1 MKKLPPR
8 HLIAE
13 QVRQALAEDIGTG
26 DLTATLM
33 PNNDTT
39 RATLI
44 SREPAVVCGVA
55 WVQEVFDQLD
65 PDISIDWL
73 SHDGDDVINEQ
84 AWCTIQ
90 GSSRGILTGERTALN
105 FLQLLSGTAT
115 ATKRMVDQL
124 KGTTAQLLDTRKT
137 VPGLRLAQKYAVC
150 CGGGTNHRLGLY
162 DGILVKENH
171 IRAAGSV
178 TQAMAA
184 ALAHSNDV
192 SLIEVEVESVA
203 ELSEA
208 LTAGAQRLL
217 LDNFSLA
224 QLRRAVQ
231 INAGQAQLEASGNVT
246 AKTIREIALTGVNFV
261 SSGAMTK
268 NIHAVDL
275 SLQFEESPAN

>member
-26 DLTATLM
+26 DLTATLV
-33 PNNDTT
+33 PDNDTT

>member
-1 MKKLPPR
+1 MHKLPPR
-8 HLIAE
+8 QVIAE
-13 QVRQALAEDIGTG
+13 QVRQALSEDIGTG
-26 DLTATLM
+26 DLTATLV

-44 SREPAVVCGVA
+44 SREPAVVCGIA

-73 SHDGDDVINEQ
+73 SHDGDDAINEQ

-90 GSSRGILTGERTALN
+90 GPSRAILTGERTALN

-137 VPGLRLAQKYAVC
+137 VPGLRLAQKYAVR

-178 TQAMAA
+178 TQAVTA

-203 ELSEA
+203 ELSQA
-208 LTAGAQRLL
+208 LAAGAQRLL

-275 SLQFEESPAN
+275 SLQFEKSPAN

>member
-1 MKKLPPR
+1 MHKLPPR
-8 HLIAE
+8 HVIAE
-13 QVRQALAEDIGTG
+13 QVRQALSEDIGTG
-26 DLTATLM
+26 DLTATLV
-33 PNNDTT
+33 PDNDTT

-44 SREPAVVCGVA
+44 SREPAVVCGIA
-55 WVQEVFDQLD
+55 WVKEVFDQLD

-90 GSSRGILTGERTALN
+90 GRSRGILTGERTALN

-124 KGTTAQLLDTRKT
+124 KGTTARLLDTRKT
-137 VPGLRLAQKYAVC
+137 VPGLRLAQKYAVR
-150 CGGGTNHRLGLY
+150 CGGGKNHRLGLY

-178 TQAMAA
+178 TEAVTA

-203 ELSEA
+203 ELSQA
-208 LTAGAQRLL
+208 LAAGAQRLL

-246 AKTIREIALTGVNFV
+246 VKTVREIALTGVNFV

-268 NIHAVDL
+268 DIHAVDL
-275 SLQFEESPAN
+275 SLQFDESPAN

>member
-1 MKKLPPR
+1 MHKLPPR
-8 HLIAE
+8 QVIAE
-13 QVRQALAEDIGTG
+13 QVRQALSEDIGTG
-26 DLTATLM
+26 DLTATLV

-44 SREPAVVCGVA
+44 SREPAVVCGIA

-73 SHDGDDVINEQ
+73 SHDGDDAINEQ

-90 GSSRGILTGERTALN
+90 GPSRAILTGERTALN

-137 VPGLRLAQKYAVC
+137 VPGLRLAQKYAVR

-178 TQAMAA
+178 AQAVTA

-192 SLIEVEVESVA
+192 SLIEVEVESIA
-203 ELSEA
+203 ELSQA
-208 LTAGAQRLL
+208 LAAGAQRLL

>member
-1 MKKLPPR
+1 
-8 HLIAE
+8 
-13 QVRQALAEDIGTG
+13 
-26 DLTATLM
+26 
-33 PNNDTT
+33 
-39 RATLI
+39 
-44 SREPAVVCGVA
+44 
-55 WVQEVFDQLD
+55 

-90 GSSRGILTGERTALN
+90 GPSRGILTGERTALN

-178 TQAMAA
+178 TEAVTA
-184 ALAHSNDV
+184 ALAHSNDI

-203 ELSEA
+203 ELSQA
-208 LTAGAQRLL
+208 LAAGAQRLL

-261 SSGAMTK
+261 SSGTITK

>member
-26 DLTATLM
+26 DLTATLI
-33 PNNDTT
+33 PDNDTT

-275 SLQFEESPAN
+275 SLQFEESPVN

>member
-1 MKKLPPR
+1 MHKLPPR
-8 HLIAE
+8 QVIAE
-13 QVRQALAEDIGTG
+13 QVRQALSEDIGTG
-26 DLTATLM
+26 DLTATLV

-44 SREPAVVCGVA
+44 SREPAVVCGIA

-73 SHDGDDVINEQ
+73 SHDGDDAINEQ

-90 GSSRGILTGERTALN
+90 GPSRAILTGERTALN

-137 VPGLRLAQKYAVC
+137 VPGLRLAQKYAVR

-178 TQAMAA
+178 AQAVTT

-192 SLIEVEVESVA
+192 SLIEVEVESIA

-208 LTAGAQRLL
+208 LAAGAQRLL

>member
-1 MKKLPPR
+1 MKELPPR

-13 QVRQALAEDIGTG
+13 QVRQALAEDIGSG
-26 DLTATLM
+26 DLTAALV
-33 PNNDTT
+33 PDNDSV

-55 WVQEVFDQLD
+55 WVQEVFDRLD

-84 AWCTIQ
+84 AWCTIR
-90 GSSRGILTGERTALN
+90 GSSRVILTGERTALN

-115 ATKRMVDQL
+115 ATRHMVNQL
-124 KGTTAQLLDTRKT
+124 KGTTATLLDTRKT

-178 TQAMAA
+178 TQAVTA
-184 ALAHSNDV
+184 ALAHSNDM
-192 SLIEVEVESVA
+192 SLIEIEVESVA

-208 LTAGAQRLL
+208 LAAGAQRLL
-217 LDNFSLA
+217 LDNFSLT

-246 AKTIREIALTGVNFV
+246 VKTIREIALTGVNFV
-261 SSGAMTK
+261 SSGAITK
-268 NIHAVDL
+268 NVHAIDL

>member
-26 DLTATLM
+26 DLTATLV
-33 PNNDTT
+33 PDNDTT

-44 SREPAVVCGVA
+44 SREPAVVCGIA

-65 PDISIDWL
+65 SDINIDWL
-73 SHDGDDVINEQ
+73 SHDGDDVISEQ

-90 GSSRGILTGERTALN
+90 GPSRGILTGERTALN

-115 ATKRMVDQL
+115 ATKHMVDQL
-124 KGTTAQLLDTRKT
+124 EGTGAQLLDTRKT

-178 TQAMAA
+178 TEAVTA

-192 SLIEVEVESVA
+192 SLIEVEIESVA
-203 ELSEA
+203 ELSQA

-261 SSGAMTK
+261 SSGTMTK
-268 NIHAVDL
+268 NIHAIDL

>member
-1 MKKLPPR
+1 MNKLPPR
-8 HLIAE
+8 HVIAE

-26 DLTATLM
+26 DLTAVLV
-33 PNNDTT
+33 PENDSV

-44 SREPAVVCGVA
+44 SREPAVVCGIA
-55 WVQEVFDQLD
+55 WAQEVFDQLD
-65 PDISIDWL
+65 PDISIEWL
-73 SHDGDDVINEQ
+73 RHDGDNVINQQ

-90 GSSRGILTGERTALN
+90 GSSRVILTGERTALN
-105 FLQLLSGTAT
+105 FLQFLSGTAT
-115 ATKRMVDQL
+115 ATRRMVDQL
-124 KGTTAQLLDTRKT
+124 KGATAQLLDTRKT

-178 TQAMAA
+178 SQAVTA

-192 SLIEVEVESVA
+192 SLIEVEVESLA

-208 LTAGAQRLL
+208 LAAGAQRLL

-224 QLRRAVQ
+224 QLRQAVQ
-231 INAGQAQLEASGNVT
+231 INAGQAKLEASGNIT
-246 AKTIREIALTGVNFV
+246 AKTIHEIALTGVDFV
-261 SSGAMTK
+261 SSGAITK
-268 NIHAVDL
+268 NVHAIDL
-275 SLQFEESPAN
+275 SLQFEKSPAY

>member
-26 DLTATLM
+26 DLTATLV
-33 PNNDTT
+33 PDNDTT

-44 SREPAVVCGVA
+44 SREPAVVCGIA

-65 PDISIDWL
+65 SDINIDWL
-73 SHDGDDVINEQ
+73 SHDGDDVINGQ
-84 AWCTIQ
+84 SWCTIQ
-90 GSSRGILTGERTALN
+90 GPSRGILTGERTALN

>member
-44 SREPAVVCGVA
+44 SSEPAVVCGVA

>member
-26 DLTATLM
+26 DLTATLI
-33 PNNDTT
+33 PDNDTT

-203 ELSEA
+203 ELSQA

-261 SSGAMTK
+261 SSGTMTK

>member
-26 DLTATLM
+26 DLTATLI
-33 PNNDTT
+33 PDNDTT

>member
-1 MKKLPPR
+1 MNKLPPR
-8 HLIAE
+8 HVIAE

-26 DLTATLM
+26 DLTATLV
-33 PNNDTT
+33 PDNDIVRT
-39 RATLI
+39 TLI

-73 SHDGDDVINEQ
+73 SCDGDDVINGQ

-90 GSSRGILTGERTALN
+90 GPSRGILTGERTALN

-115 ATKRMVDQL
+115 ATKRLVDQL

-137 VPGLRLAQKYAVC
+137 VPGLRLAQKYAVR

-178 TQAMAA
+178 TEAVTA

-192 SLIEVEVESVA
+192 SLIEVEVENIA
-203 ELSEA
+203 ELLEA

-224 QLRRAVQ
+224 QLRRAVK

-268 NIHAVDL
+268 NIHAIDL

>member
-33 PNNDTT
+33 PDNDTT

-203 ELSEA
+203 ELSQA

>member
-33 PNNDTT
+33 PDNDTT

-203 ELSEA
+203 ELSQA

-246 AKTIREIALTGVNFV
+246 VKTIREIALTGVNFV

>member
-1 MKKLPPR
+1 
-8 HLIAE
+8 
-13 QVRQALAEDIGTG
+13 
-26 DLTATLM
+26 
-33 PNNDTT
+33 
-39 RATLI
+39 
-44 SREPAVVCGVA
+44 
-55 WVQEVFDQLD
+55 
-65 PDISIDWL
+65 
-73 SHDGDDVINEQ
+73 
-84 AWCTIQ
+84 
-90 GSSRGILTGERTALN
+90 
-105 FLQLLSGTAT
+105 
-115 ATKRMVDQL
+115 MVDQL

-137 VPGLRLAQKYAVC
+137 VPGLRLAQKYAVR

-178 TQAMAA
+178 AQAVTT

-192 SLIEVEVESVA
+192 SLIEVEVESIA

-208 LTAGAQRLL
+208 LAAGAQRLL

>member
-26 DLTATLM
+26 DLTATLV
-33 PNNDTT
+33 PDNDTT

-44 SREPAVVCGVA
+44 SREPAVVCGIA

-90 GSSRGILTGERTALN
+90 GPSRGILTGERTALN

-124 KGTTAQLLDTRKT
+124 EGTTTQLLDTRKT

-178 TQAMAA
+178 TEAVTA
-184 ALAHSNDV
+184 ALAHSNDI
-192 SLIEVEVESVA
+192 SLIEVEVENVS
-203 ELSEA
+203 ELSQA
-208 LTAGAQRLL
+208 LAAGAQRLL

-224 QLRRAVQ
+224 QLHQAVQ
-231 INAGQAQLEASGNVT
+231 INAGQAQLEASGSVT
-246 AKTIREIALTGVNFV
+246 AKTIREIALTGVHFV

-275 SLQFEESPAN
+275 SLQFEKSPAN

>member
-1 MKKLPPR
+1 MHKLPPR

-13 QVRQALAEDIGTG
+13 QVRQALSEDIGTG
-26 DLTATLM
+26 DLTATLV
-33 PNNDTT
+33 PDNDTT

-44 SREPAVVCGVA
+44 SREPAVVCGIA
-55 WVQEVFDQLD
+55 WVKEVFDQLD

-90 GSSRGILTGERTALN
+90 GRSRGILTGERTALN
-105 FLQLLSGTAT
+105 FLQLLSGTAA

-124 KGTTAQLLDTRKT
+124 KGTTARLLDTRKT
-137 VPGLRLAQKYAVC
+137 VPGLRLAQKYAVR
-150 CGGGTNHRLGLY
+150 CGGGKNHRLGLY

-178 TQAMAA
+178 AQAVTA

-192 SLIEVEVESVA
+192 SLIEVEVESIT

-275 SLQFEESPAN
+275 SLQFEKSPAN

>member
-26 DLTATLM
+26 DLTATLI
-33 PNNDTT
+33 PDNDTT

-261 SSGAMTK
+261 SSGTMTK

>member
-26 DLTATLM
+26 DLTATLV
-33 PNNDTT
+33 PDNDTT

-208 LTAGAQRLL
+208 LAAGAQRLL

>member
-33 PNNDTT
+33 PDNDTT

>member
-26 DLTATLM
+26 DLTATLI
-33 PNNDTT
+33 PDNDTT

-261 SSGAMTK
+261 SSGTMTK

-275 SLQFEESPAN
+275 SLQFEESPVN

>member
-1 MKKLPPR
+1 MHKLPPR
-8 HLIAE
+8 QVIAE
-13 QVRQALAEDIGTG
+13 QVRQALSEDIGTG
-26 DLTATLM
+26 DLTATLV

-44 SREPAVVCGVA
+44 SREPAVVCGIA

-73 SHDGDDVINEQ
+73 SHDGDDAINEQ

-90 GSSRGILTGERTALN
+90 GPSRAILTGERTALN

-137 VPGLRLAQKYAVC
+137 VPGLRLAQKYAVR

-178 TQAMAA
+178 AQAVTA

-192 SLIEVEVESVA
+192 SLIEVEVESIA
-203 ELSEA
+203 ELSQA
-208 LTAGAQRLL
+208 LAAGAQRLL

-275 SLQFEESPAN
+275 SLQFEKSPAN

>member
-26 DLTATLM
+26 DLTATLV
-33 PNNDTT
+33 PDNDTT

-55 WVQEVFDQLD
+55 WAQEVFDQLD
-65 PDISIDWL
+65 PSISIEWL
-73 SHDGDDVINEQ
+73 SHDGDGVINEQ
-84 AWCTIQ
+84 PWCTIQ
-90 GSSRGILTGERTALN
+90 GPSRGILTGERTALN

-115 ATKRMVDQL
+115 ATRRMVDQL
-124 KGTTAQLLDTRKT
+124 KGTTAVLLDTRKT

-178 TQAMAA
+178 TEAVTA
-184 ALAHSNDV
+184 ALAHSNDA
-192 SLIEVEVESVA
+192 SLIEVEVENVS
-203 ELSEA
+203 ELSQA

-231 INAGQAQLEASGNVT
+231 INAGQAQLEASGNVS
-246 AKTIREIALTGVNFV
+246 AKTIREIALTGVDFV
-261 SSGAMTK
+261 SSGATTK
-268 NIHAVDL
+268 NVRAIDL
-275 SLQFEESPAN
+275 SLQFEKSPAN

>member
-1 MKKLPPR
+1 MHKLPPR
-8 HLIAE
+8 QVIAE
-13 QVRQALAEDIGTG
+13 QVRQALSEDIGTG
-26 DLTATLM
+26 DLTATLV
-33 PNNDTT
+33 PDNDTT

-44 SREPAVVCGVA
+44 SRESAVVCGIA

-73 SHDGDDVINEQ
+73 SHDGDDAINEQ

-90 GSSRGILTGERTALN
+90 GPSRAILTGERTALN

-137 VPGLRLAQKYAVC
+137 VPGLRLAQKYAVR

-178 TQAMAA
+178 AQAVTT

-192 SLIEVEVESVA
+192 SLIEVEVESIA
-203 ELSEA
+203 ELSQA
-208 LTAGAQRLL
+208 LAAGAQRLL

>member
-33 PNNDTT
+33 PDNDTT

-84 AWCTIQ
+84 AWCTIR

-261 SSGAMTK
+261 SSGTMTK

>member
-33 PNNDTT
+33 PDNDTT

-84 AWCTIQ
+84 AWCIIQ
-90 GSSRGILTGERTALN
+90 GLSRGILTGERTALN

-246 AKTIREIALTGVNFV
+246 VKTIREIALTGVNFV
-261 SSGAMTK
+261 SSGTMTK

>member
-26 DLTATLM
+26 DLTAVLV
-33 PNNDTT
+33 PENDSV

-44 SREPAVVCGVA
+44 SREPAVVCGIA
-55 WVQEVFDQLD
+55 WAQEVFDQLD
-65 PDISIDWL
+65 PDISIEWL
-73 SHDGDDVINEQ
+73 RHDGDDVINQQ

-90 GSSRGILTGERTALN
+90 GSSRVILTGERTALN
-105 FLQLLSGTAT
+105 FLQFLSGTAT
-115 ATKRMVDQL
+115 ATRRMVDQL
-124 KGTTAQLLDTRKT
+124 KGATAQLLDTRKT

-178 TQAMAA
+178 SQAVTA

-192 SLIEVEVESVA
+192 SLIEVEVESLA

-208 LTAGAQRLL
+208 LAAGAQRLL

-224 QLRRAVQ
+224 QLRQAVQ
-231 INAGQAQLEASGNVT
+231 INAGQAKLEASGNIT
-246 AKTIREIALTGVNFV
+246 AKTIHEIALTGVDFV
-261 SSGAMTK
+261 SSGAITK
-268 NIHAVDL
+268 NVHAIDL
-275 SLQFEESPAN
+275 SLQFEKSPAY

>member
-1 MKKLPPR
+1 MHKLPPR
-8 HLIAE
+8 QVIAE
-13 QVRQALAEDIGTG
+13 QVRQALSEDIGTG
-26 DLTATLM
+26 DLTATLV
-33 PNNDTT
+33 PDNDTT

-44 SREPAVVCGVA
+44 SREPAVVCGIA

-73 SHDGDDVINEQ
+73 SHDGDDAINEQ

-90 GSSRGILTGERTALN
+90 GPSRAILTGERTALN

-137 VPGLRLAQKYAVC
+137 VPGLRLAQKYAVR

-178 TQAMAA
+178 AQAVTT

-192 SLIEVEVESVA
+192 SLIEVEVESIA
-203 ELSEA
+203 ELSQA
-208 LTAGAQRLL
+208 LAAGAQRLL

>member
-1 MKKLPPR
+1 VP
-8 HLIAE
+8 
-13 QVRQALAEDIGTG
+13 D
-26 DLTATLM
+26 
-33 PNNDTT
+33 NDTT

-44 SREPAVVCGVA
+44 SREPAVVCGIA

-90 GSSRGILTGERTALN
+90 GPSRGILTGERTALN

-115 ATKRMVDQL
+115 TTKRLVDQL
-124 KGTTAQLLDTRKT
+124 KGTTTQLLDTRKT

-178 TQAMAA
+178 TEAVTA

-203 ELSEA
+203 ELSQA
-208 LTAGAQRLL
+208 LAAGAQRLL

-231 INAGQAQLEASGNVT
+231 VNAGQAQLEASGNVT

-261 SSGAMTK
+261 SSGVMTK

-275 SLQFEESPAN
+275 SLQFEESSAN

>member
-1 MKKLPPR
+1 
-8 HLIAE
+8 
-13 QVRQALAEDIGTG
+13 
-26 DLTATLM
+26 
-33 PNNDTT
+33 
-39 RATLI
+39 
-44 SREPAVVCGVA
+44 
-55 WVQEVFDQLD
+55 
-65 PDISIDWL
+65 
-73 SHDGDDVINEQ
+73 
-84 AWCTIQ
+84 WCTIR

-246 AKTIREIALTGVNFV
+246 VKTIREIALTGVNFV
-261 SSGAMTK
+261 SSGTMTK

-275 SLQFEESPAN
+275 SLQFEESPVN